1 MNFRFATAADHN
13 GRKSGIIKEGAI
25 NELGEVAYTKD
36 ERFDDGHYPTF
47 EEIVANE
54 VLRRIYGSPVPSKE
68 KLKNEAFDRS
78 REAYGLQKHRIE
90 SANKSAVNETANK
103 PTNETPERD
112 VKRQPTNK
120 DSLEKPVKIGV
131 NIKELNDDEFIE
143 YTKRRVQS
151 NRDFERFKAIK
162 SKIRSTLEGRTHNEK
177 AFDMFVKL
185 HDIDKRGFFNRSAE
199 DDKLIGDAIKLYGS
213 V

>member
-1 MNFRFATAADHN
+1 MNFRFATASDHN

-25 NELGEVAYTKD
+25 NELGEIAYTKD
-36 ERFDDGHYPTF
+36 ERFDDSHYPTF

-78 REAYGLQKHRIE
+78 REAYGLPKHQDE
-90 SANKSAVNETANK
+90 SANKPAINETA
-103 PTNETPERD
+103 ERD
-112 VKRQPTNK
+112 VKSQPINETDKEN
-120 DSLEKPVKIGV
+120 PVKVGV
-131 NIKELNDDEFIE
+131 NTKELNDDEFIE

-162 SKIRSTLEGRTHNEK
+162 AKIRSTLEGRTYNEK

-185 HDIDKRGFFNRSAE
+185 HAIDKRGFFNRSA
-199 DDKLIGDAIKLYGS
+199 DDDRVIAEAIKLYGS